1 MSYQGNL
8 LAEQEAD
15 EFLMSLGES
24 ERRELTGE
32 KKRRKNE
39 S

>member
-8 LAEQEAD
+8 LAEQEAE

-24 ERRELTGE
+24 ERRELTD
-32 KKRRKNE
+32 KRKE
-39 S
+39 DK

>member
-32 KKRRKNE
+32 KKEKNDC
-39 S
+39 